1 MERFYALLG
10 VEKGG
15 MAIKRLS
22 PLDAAWLLL
31 ESRDTPMHVGGLFE
45 FTLPPDASPDFLRE
59 AFDDMREVRRV
70 PPPWNLKLVEAPVA
84 GSLPL
89 MREER
94 DVDIDYHFRHSALPV
109 PGGQRELGILVS
121 RLHSN
126 QLDLHRPLWEMHL
139 IEGLEGDRFA
149 VYLKMHHSLIDGI
162 SGMRLMLRTLSTD
175 PDERGTPPF
184 WAVGS
189 GRRSSDAGESR
200 ETGDGVRPG
209 SLVRGAL
216 GALGAGVGAAAG
228 LGRAALELS
237 RARLDGRPLQA
248 PYGAP
253 RSVLSAHLTGQR
265 RFATQQYE
273 LDRVKALARAADCT
287 LNDVVLYLCS
297 TALRRYLQ
305 EHGRLP
311 DRSLTAGIPVN
322 VREEGDQST
331 GTAISFIVAE
341 LGTDIADPRQRLEA
355 IRRSTS
361 EAKRLLRA
369 LPSEALVPY
378 TLAINGPYL
387 AGLALGLG
395 GRAPAP
401 FSLGMSNVPGPAQPL
416 YFNGARLDALF
427 PLSLLLHGNALNI
440 TCVSYAGTLNFG
452 LTGAR
457 DALPHLQRLAIY
469 MGEALEELTRILSP
483 DEVPAAAS

>member
-1 MERFYALLG
+1 
-10 VEKGG
+10 
-15 MAIKRLS
+15 
-22 PLDAAWLLL
+22 
-31 ESRDTPMHVGGLFE
+31 MHVGGLFE
-45 FTLPPDASPDFLRE
+45 FTLPPEASEDFLHE
-59 AFDDMREVRRV
+59 AFEEMREVRAV

-89 MREER
+89 LQEER
-94 DVDIDYHFRHSALPV
+94 DVDIDYHFRHSALPA

-175 PDERGTPPF
+175 PDVRGTPPF
-184 WAVGS
+184 WAVGA
-189 GRRSSDAGESR
+189 GRRERPSARADEADDEPAAERGRAGGLLHDALS
-200 ETGDGVRPG
+200 
-209 SLVRGAL
+209 A
-216 GALGAGVGAAAG
+216 AGAGAEVAGG
-228 LGRAALELS
+228 LGRAAFRLS
-237 RARLDGRPLQA
+237 QARVNGGPLKA
-248 PYGAP
+248 PYSGP
-253 RSVLSAHLTGQR
+253 RSALSVQLTGQR

-273 LDRVKALARAADCT
+273 LDRIKRLAKAADCT
-287 LNDVVLYLCS
+287 VNDVVLWLCS

-311 DRSLTAGIPVN
+311 DSSLTAGIPVN
-322 VREEGDQST
+322 VRAEDDQST
-331 GTAISFIVAE
+331 GTAISFIIAE
-341 LGTDIADPRQRLEA
+341 LGTDIADPRERLDA
-355 IRRSTS
+355 INRSTR
-361 EAKRLLRA
+361 EAKRMLRE
-369 LPSEALVPY
+369 LPSEALTPY
-378 TLAINGPYL
+378 TLAVNAPYI
-387 AGLALGLG
+387 AGLVVGLG

-401 FSLGMSNVPGPAQPL
+401 FSLGMSNVPGPPEPL

-469 MGEALEELTRILSP
+469 MGEALEELDRLL
-483 DEVPAAAS
+483 ASHTLTQRG

>member
-1 MERFYALLG
+1 
-10 VEKGG
+10 
-15 MAIKRLS
+15 
-22 PLDAAWLLL
+22 LDVAWLAL

-45 FTLPPDASPDFLRE
+45 FTLPPDASSNFLHE
-59 AFDDMREVRRV
+59 AFEEMRQVRRV

-89 MREER
+89 LQEVR
-94 DVDIDYHFRHSALPV
+94 DVDIDYHFRHSALPA

-149 VYLKMHHSLIDGI
+149 VYIKMHHSLIDGI

-184 WAVGS
+184 WAVGAGRRASPTAAPDSEGEQVS
-189 GRRSSDAGESR
+189 GR
-200 ETGDGVRPG
+200 PG
-209 SLVRGAL
+209 TRGILRGAL
-216 GALGAGVGAAAG
+216 GVAGAGAEVAGG
-228 LGRAALELS
+228 LGRAALRLS
-237 RARLDGRPLQA
+237 QARVNGGPLKA
-248 PYGAP
+248 PYSGP
-253 RSVLSAHLTGQR
+253 RSTLSAHLTGQR

-273 LDRVKALARAADCT
+273 LEQIKRLARAAGCKV
-287 LNDVVLYLCS
+287 NDIVLWLCA
-297 TALRRYLQ
+297 TALRRYLL

-311 DRSLTAGIPVN
+311 ESSLTAGIPVN
-322 VREEGDQST
+322 VRSEEDQST
-331 GTAISFIVAE
+331 GTAISFIIAE
-341 LGTDIADPRQRLEA
+341 LGTDIADPRERLEA
-355 IRRSTS
+355 IKRSTS
-361 EAKRLLRA
+361 EAKAMLRE

-378 TLAINGPYL
+378 TLAVNAPYI
-387 AGLALGLG
+387 AGLVAGLG
-395 GRAPAP
+395 GHTPAP
-401 FSLGMSNVPGPAQPL
+401 FSLGMSNVPGPTEPL

-427 PLSLLLHGNALNI
+427 PLSLLTHGNALNI

-469 MGEALEELTRILSP
+469 VGEALAEL
-483 DEVPAAAS
+483 DELLASHTLT